1 MRAIRE
7 TRGFPDGSVHRR
19 TRAREN
25 ESVTKESDGYKP
37 SKGDTNGNIPN
48 SIHLETN

>member
-25 ESVTKESDGYKP
+25 ESATKESDGYKP